1 MPRQGVPARLA
12 GVERR
17 VCPCG
22 ATRSWHSC
30 RRRGRITALGS
41 SMAGGRGI
49 GRQSPGPRE
58 TLRCLGCHGRMLG
71 RLECH
76 GGPTEGRRTGAHG
89 CPQLLPRSPLR
100 ARPPRGIVAP
110 ALGVSRSLGS
120 SSHAHGAH
128 SGWRRAGRTHCS
140 SRSFLPAGNN
150 HRHTLT
156 SPRLEGNHCL
166 SFYPRVMEGA
176 NGQTTRAGP
185 GPPVVQ
191 RGPGGGPDASSVHSH
206 LLSASLLPFS
216 FFSFLLFTNE
226 TKKFTRG

>member
-1 MPRQGVPARLA
+1 MHTWAAVRTTPAGTLGSSPVPRQGVPARLA

-22 ATRSWHSC
+22 ATRSWHSF
-30 RRRGRITALGS
+30 RHRGRIAALGS
-41 SMAGGRGI
+41 SLAGGRGI
-49 GRQSPGPRE
+49 GRHSPCPRR
-58 TLRCLGCHGRMLG
+58 TLRYLGCHGRMLG

-120 SSHAHGAH
+120 FSHAHGAR
-128 SGWRRAGRTHCS
+128 SDWRRAGRTHCRRPLFPS
-140 SRSFLPAGNN
+140 GRQTT

-156 SPRLEGNHCL
+156 SPRLEGNYC
-166 SFYPRVMEGA
+166 V
-176 NGQTTRAGP
+176 
-185 GPPVVQ
+185 
-191 RGPGGGPDASSVHSH
+191 
-206 LLSASLLPFS
+206 SLP
-216 FFSFLLFTNE
+216 
-226 TKKFTRG
+226 KG